1 MNNTLFY
8 QQIANPNNNVFI
20 YEPAESL
27 TTWGIFLSSIILS
40 SGSFITSILGQIQK
54 SRCSKIN
61 CLGSDCV
68 RDIETF

>member
-8 QQIANPNNNVFI
+8 QQMSNPNNNVFI

-40 SGSFITSILGQIQK
+40 TGSFITSILGQIQK

-68 RDIETF
+68 RDIEN